1 MHNEKCRQ
9 ALERGEL
16 MAISANTV
24 VHGKER
30 GAVLVAVLWL
40 VTVMTLLVVSL
51 ARDVRSNADLARF
64 EIDLLKTEAVLDS
77 AIDIAAAKLLAAD
90 KETPLA
96 LDGQAELVVLG
107 GASVEIR
114 IFDASGLV
122 DIGQADPDL
131 LQALLDEIMGP
142 GSGGDALAEA
152 ILTRRSEAAKK
163 SAGALPFQSVSEIYE
178 LASGNPQLIDRLMPF
193 IGLYGKGGR
202 VNARAAHLNVIE
214 SIPGISASDVD
225 QIVALRSSNATNAAF
240 ESVVARY
247 GKYLTTKPGDI
258 YIVEAKIVGGVHF
271 VTASSIRATIAL
283 DRESPD
289 TPYQVVSLSW

>member
-1 MHNEKCRQ
+1 M
-9 ALERGEL
+9 AL
-16 MAISANTV
+16 SADTV

-51 ARDVRSNADLARF
+51 GRDVRSNADLARF

-77 AIDIAAAKLLAAD
+77 AIDVAAARLLAAD

-96 LDGQAELVVLG
+96 LDGHAEVVVLG
-107 GASVEIR
+107 GASVEMR

-122 DIGQADPDL
+122 DIGQADPEL
-131 LQALLDEIMGP
+131 LRALLDEILGP
-142 GSGGDALAEA
+142 GSGSDALAEA

-163 SAGALPFQSVSEIYE
+163 SAGGLPFQTVGEVYE
-178 LASGNPQLIDRLMPF
+178 LASGNPQLVDSLMPY
-193 IGLYGKGGR
+193 IGLYSKDGR
-202 VNARAAHLNVIE
+202 VNARASHLNVIK
-214 SIPGISASDVD
+214 SIPGISVSDVD
-225 QIVALRSSNATNAAF
+225 QIVALRISNATNAAF

-247 GKYLTTKPGDI
+247 GKYLTIKPGDI

-289 TPYQVVSLSW
+289 APYHVVSLSW

>member
-1 MHNEKCRQ
+1 M
-9 ALERGEL
+9 AL
-16 MAISANTV
+16 SADTV

-51 ARDVRSNADLARF
+51 GRDVRSNADLARF

-77 AIDIAAAKLLAAD
+77 AIDVAAARLLAAD

-96 LDGQAELVVLG
+96 LDGHAELVVLG
-107 GASVEIR
+107 EASVEMR
-114 IFDASGLV
+114 IFDAGGLV

-131 LQALLDEIMGP
+131 LHAFFDKILGP
-142 GSGGDALAEA
+142 GAGSDALAEA

-163 SAGALPFQSVSEIYE
+163 SAGGLPFQTVGEVYE
-178 LASGNPQLIDRLMPF
+178 LASGNPQLVDSLMPF
-193 IGLYGKGGR
+193 IGLYSKDGR
-202 VNARAAHLNVIE
+202 VSARAGHLNVIK

-225 QIVALRSSNATNAAF
+225 QIVALRSSNATNATF

-283 DRESPD
+283 DRKSPD

>member
-1 MHNEKCRQ
+1 M
-9 ALERGEL
+9 AL
-16 MAISANTV
+16 SADTV

-51 ARDVRSNADLARF
+51 GRDLRSNADFARF

-77 AIDIAAAKLLAAD
+77 AIDVAAAKLLAAD
-90 KETPLA
+90 KDTPLA
-96 LDGQAELVVLG
+96 LNGHAELVVLG
-107 GASVEIR
+107 GASVEMR

-122 DIGQADPDL
+122 DIAQADPDL
-131 LQALLDEIMGP
+131 LHEFFDRILGP
-142 GSGGDALAEA
+142 GAGSDALAEA
-152 ILTRRSEAAKK
+152 ILTRRSEAAKN
-163 SAGALPFQSVSEIYE
+163 SAGDLPFQTVGEVYE
-178 LASGNPQLIDRLMPF
+178 LASGNPQLVDSMMPL
-193 IGLYGKGGR
+193 IGLYSKDGR

-240 ESVVARY
+240 ETVVARY
-247 GKYLTTKPGDI
+247 GKYLTIKPGDI

-289 TPYQVVSLSW
+289 APYQVVSLSW